1 MNKIMKAGVI
11 VGIVGGLTEAWFAIG
26 KGYSIGLLTACE
38 NDYTPSDLLE
48 DLSKNNDFMSK
59 IMTKVA
65 KYEKERC
72 LKNIIQKKYLKRW
85 SPNQGSF
92 FYF

>member
-1 MNKIMKAGVI
+1 MNKIVKAGI
-11 VGIVGGLTEAWFAIG
+11 IGGIIYGISEVWFAIG

-38 NDYTPSDLLE
+38 NDYAPSDLLE

-72 LKNIIQKKYLKRW
+72 LKKYYTKEVFEKME
-85 SPNQGSF
+85 S
-92 FYF
+92 

>member
-59 IMTKVA
+59 IMTNVA
-65 KYEKERC
+65 KYEKR
-72 LKNIIQKKYLKRW
+72 KISQKILYKR
-85 SPNQGSF
+85 SI
-92 FYF
+92 

>member
-1 MNKIMKAGVI
+1 MNKIVKAGVI

-48 DLSKNNDFMSK
+48 DLSKDNDFMSK
-59 IMTKVA
+59 IMTTVA

-72 LKNIIQKKYLKRW
+72 LKKKYTKEVFEKME
-85 SPNQGSF
+85 S
-92 FYF
+92 

>member
-1 MNKIMKAGVI
+1 MNKIVKAGVI

-48 DLSKNNDFMSK
+48 DLSKDNDFMSK
-59 IMTKVA
+59 IMTTVA

-72 LKNIIQKKYLKRW
+72 LKKKKYTKEVFEKME
-85 SPNQGSF
+85 S
-92 FYF
+92 

>member
-1 MNKIMKAGVI
+1 MNKIVKAGVI

-48 DLSKNNDFMSK
+48 DLSKDNDFMSK
-59 IMTKVA
+59 IMTTVA

-72 LKNIIQKKYLKRW
+72 LKKKIYKR
-85 SPNQGSF
+85 SI
-92 FYF
+92 